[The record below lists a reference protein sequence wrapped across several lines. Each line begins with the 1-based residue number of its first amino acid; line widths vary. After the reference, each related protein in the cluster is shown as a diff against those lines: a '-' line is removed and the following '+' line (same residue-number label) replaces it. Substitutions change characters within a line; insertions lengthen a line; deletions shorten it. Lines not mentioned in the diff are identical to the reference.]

1 MASFLNENALEKE
14 VIERLISKGYEH
26 INGLET
32 VEKNFRSNQ
41 NEVVFSEVLYS
52 AMVKLNKSI
61 PTSVIK
67 DAVKKIVNPEST
79 SIINENIRFH
89 KYLSDGI
96 TMTYRQGNEDIT
108 SRLLIIDF
116 NKFSNNIFHVVDQ
129 LTISGSRFSRRPDVI
144 IYINGLPVVVIELKN
159 MTDEKA
165 TIETAYNQ
173 LETYKNDIPQLFY
186 FNGINVISDGI
197 STRVGTLT
205 STFDRYLTWKLV
217 DIYEKLPNNASYQI
231 EVLINGLLNPSML
244 VDYITQ
250 YATFPDDKKI
260 MPAYHQYRAIKLGVE
275 HVLTAKD
282 GRGGVVW
289 HTQGSGKS
297 YTMTFFAAKLIQQEK
312 LENPTI
318 IVVTDRNDLD
328 EQLFA
333 TFSKSIDILRQ
344 TPKQIEDKKE
354 LREALNTKGG
364 GIYFTTMQKFT
375 IIGNEERMP
384 LLTDRSNVIII
395 ADEAHRTQYG
405 LDAKYSKDTD
415 AYQFGYAKHIRDAF
429 PNAVFVGFTG
439 TPVDTIDRST
449 PAVFGDYI
457 DQYTMTDSVID
468 GSTVKIYYE
477 SRIFRIGIDEEALK
491 KTDEFYATRIEEG
504 ASEYNVDKSKK
515 ESSRM
520 TEILSSDTR
529 TNAIAEDFIQ
539 HFEERQKI
547 SFGKS
552 MIVVSTRLQACK
564 LFNSIIEKRPE
575 WKGDSIDTGMIKVVM
590 TGNRTDDEEL
600 REHNTTKI
608 EREKLA
614 KRMKDINDSLKI
626 VIVVDMWL
634 TGFDAPCVN
643 TMYVDKY
650 MKGHNLMQAIARVN
664 RVFEGKS
671 GGLVVDYIGM
681 MSDLREALEQYSPQD
696 KEQVSLDINAAIA
709 KAKTLLTR
717 LIKMFKSVNYENDFI
732 KSPFKAISLC
742 AEYIYKKTLDDE
754 NFKKDFMNDVAELSA
769 AESIVRTSLTD
780 EEKQLTAFFKAI
792 RTALVKVSENP
803 DHSVSAMNRDVN
815 ILLNQSLS
823 KAEMIDI
830 GELMG
835 LGNSQID
842 LFDEEFLNTLMKT
855 DKPNLAI
862 ELLKRLLDGEIRSF
876 EKTNFIKSQEYSD
889 MVKLTLNRY
898 HNKELTHAEVLE
910 EMRKMGEE
918 MKNHKDFALSLGL
931 SEKELAFY
939 DAVTA
944 FPDVKTAMEEKILME
959 LVKEL
964 TEIIKRS
971 ATIDWSER
979 AQTRARMRV
988 EIRRL
993 LKKYDYPPD
1002 KTEGAV
1008 EQVVKQAEKMAMGI
1022 IS

>member
-405 LDAKYSKDTD
+405 LDAKYSKEAD

-457 DQYTMTDSVID
+457 DQYPMTDS
-468 GSTVKIYYE
+468 
-477 SRIFRIGIDEEALK
+477 
-491 KTDEFYATRIEEG
+491 
-504 ASEYNVDKSKK
+504 
-515 ESSRM
+515 
-520 TEILSSDTR
+520 
-529 TNAIAEDFIQ
+529 
-539 HFEERQKI
+539 
-547 SFGKS
+547 
-552 MIVVSTRLQACK
+552 
-564 LFNSIIEKRPE
+564 
-575 WKGDSIDTGMIKVVM
+575 
-590 TGNRTDDEEL
+590 
-600 REHNTTKI
+600 
-608 EREKLA
+608 
-614 KRMKDINDSLKI
+614 
-626 VIVVDMWL
+626 
-634 TGFDAPCVN
+634 
-643 TMYVDKY
+643 
-650 MKGHNLMQAIARVN
+650 
-664 RVFEGKS
+664 
-671 GGLVVDYIGM
+671 
-681 MSDLREALEQYSPQD
+681 
-696 KEQVSLDINAAIA
+696 
-709 KAKTLLTR
+709 
-717 LIKMFKSVNYENDFI
+717 
-732 KSPFKAISLC
+732 
-742 AEYIYKKTLDDE
+742 
-754 NFKKDFMNDVAELSA
+754 
-769 AESIVRTSLTD
+769 
-780 EEKQLTAFFKAI
+780 
-792 RTALVKVSENP
+792 
-803 DHSVSAMNRDVN
+803 
-815 ILLNQSLS
+815 
-823 KAEMIDI
+823 
-830 GELMG
+830 
-835 LGNSQID
+835 
-842 LFDEEFLNTLMKT
+842 
-855 DKPNLAI
+855 
-862 ELLKRLLDGEIRSF
+862 
-876 EKTNFIKSQEYSD
+876 
-889 MVKLTLNRY
+889 
-898 HNKELTHAEVLE
+898 
-910 EMRKMGEE
+910 
-918 MKNHKDFALSLGL
+918 
-931 SEKELAFY
+931 
-939 DAVTA
+939 
-944 FPDVKTAMEEKILME
+944 
-959 LVKEL
+959 
-964 TEIIKRS
+964 
-971 ATIDWSER
+971 
-979 AQTRARMRV
+979 
-988 EIRRL
+988 
-993 LKKYDYPPD
+993 
-1002 KTEGAV
+1002 
-1008 EQVVKQAEKMAMGI
+1008 
-1022 IS
+1022 